1 MIRKFRQKLQQLE
14 KRDEDV
20 LVIVFR
26 TCLSARFVAKSRRSI
41 AAGLITIDGQ
51 ARPSCCPLFH
61 WIRATFS
68 SFSFYFSFFRVFS
81 FFFFFC
87 RRETPPREGD
97 RRTTSLTEQRLY
109 NTFILESIRAS

>member
-1 MIRKFRQKLQQLE
+1 MARHCFSRTQYRAMIRKFRPKLHQLE

-51 ARPSCCPLFH
+51 ARPSCCPLFR
-61 WIRATFS
+61 WIRAAFS
-68 SFSFYFSFFRVFS
+68 SFSFFFFSFFVY
-81 FFFFFC
+81 FFFFFFFVDAK
-87 RRETPPREGD
+87 PPREREIGG
-97 RRTTSLTEQRLY
+97 RQV
-109 NTFILESIRAS
+109 

>member
-1 MIRKFRQKLQQLE
+1 MARHCFSGTQYRAMIRKSRPKFHQLE

-26 TCLSARFVAKSRRSI
+26 TCLSARFVAKSQRSI

-61 WIRATFS
+61 WTRAAFS
-68 SFSFYFSFFRVFS
+68 SFSFYFSFFRVFFL
-81 FFFFFC
+81 FFFFVDAKPPQG
-87 RRETPPREGD
+87 REIGGR
-97 RRTTSLTEQRLY
+97 QV
-109 NTFILESIRAS
+109 

>member
-1 MIRKFRQKLQQLE
+1 MIRKSLPKFYQLE

-26 TCLSARFVAKSRRSI
+26 TCLSARFVAKSQRSI

-61 WIRATFS
+61 WTRAAFS
-68 SFSFYFSFFRVFS
+68 SFSFYFSFFRVF
-81 FFFFFC
+81 FLFFFC
-87 RRETPPREGD
+87 RRETTPREGD

>member
-1 MIRKFRQKLQQLE
+1 MIRKFRQLE

-68 SFSFYFSFFRVFS
+68 SFSFFSFFRVF
-81 FFFFFC
+81 FPFFFC
-87 RRETPPREGD
+87 RRETPPEGGRSAD
-97 RRTTSLTEQRLY
+97 DKSDGTA
-109 NTFILESIRAS
+109 SI

>member
-1 MIRKFRQKLQQLE
+1 MVGHCFASTRYGAMIRKFRQLE

-68 SFSFYFSFFRVFS
+68 SFSFFSFFRVF
-81 FFFFFC
+81 FPFFFC
-87 RRETPPREGD
+87 RRETPPEGGRSAD
-97 RRTTSLTEQRLY
+97 DKSDGTA
-109 NTFILESIRAS
+109 SI